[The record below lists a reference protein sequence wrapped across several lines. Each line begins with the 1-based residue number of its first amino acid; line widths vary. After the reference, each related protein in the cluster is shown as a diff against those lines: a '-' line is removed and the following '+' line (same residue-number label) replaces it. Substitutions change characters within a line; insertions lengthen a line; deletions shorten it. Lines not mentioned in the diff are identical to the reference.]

1 MIGMKLPGSKKLK
14 LIMLIILL
22 AITLLILVF
31 EGINNNKK
39 SDVINKESI
48 ENAEILDENNV
59 SLDKE
64 YEDSKEEGKSKVE
77 NERER
82 ELYNEAYNLFFSGE
96 YNKSIEK
103 SNEIISEFP
112 SSAKGYNIRGIAKSY
127 NESFES
133 GMKDIDKALEL
144 EPKYGYAVFNKA
156 LTYELY
162 GKLDE
167 ALLWYNKNL
176 EIENYIWTYYG
187 IASIYGRRGDVQ
199 NTVKYLSKAIELDEV
214 VKKEAKDEADFN
226 PVRESKEF
234 QDLINN

>member
-1 MIGMKLPGSKKLK
+1 MIKIKLPGSQKLK
-14 LIMLIILL
+14 LTILIILL
-22 AITLLILVF
+22 AITLIILGF
-31 EGINNNKK
+31 EGINNRKK
-39 SDVINKESI
+39 SDFINKQSI
-48 ENAEILDENNV
+48 ENAELIHGYSEN
-59 SLDKE
+59 LDKE
-64 YEDSKEEGKSKVE
+64 VNEDKNNKIE
-77 NERER
+77 NEE
-82 ELYNEAYNLFFSGE
+82 EYKLYNEAYNLFFSGE
-96 YNKSIEK
+96 YDKSIEK

>member
-1 MIGMKLPGSKKLK
+1 MIKIKLPGSQKLK
-14 LIMLIILL
+14 LTILIILL
-22 AITLLILVF
+22 AITLIILGF
-31 EGINNNKK
+31 EGINNRKK
-39 SDVINKESI
+39 SDFINKQSI
-48 ENAEILDENNV
+48 ENAELIHGDSEN
-59 SLDKE
+59 LDKAVN
-64 YEDSKEEGKSKVE
+64 EDKNNKIE
-77 NERER
+77 NEE
-82 ELYNEAYNLFFSGE
+82 EYKLYNEAYNLFFSGE
-96 YNKSIEK
+96 YDKSIEK

-187 IASIYGRRGDVQ
+187 IASIYGRRGEVQ

>member
-1 MIGMKLPGSKKLK
+1 MIKIKLPGSQKLK
-14 LIMLIILL
+14 LTILIILL
-22 AITLLILVF
+22 AITLIILGF
-31 EGINNNKK
+31 EGINNRKK
-39 SDVINKESI
+39 SDFINKQSI
-48 ENAEILDENNV
+48 ENAELIHGDSEN
-59 SLDKE
+59 LDKAVN
-64 YEDSKEEGKSKVE
+64 EDKNNKME
-77 NERER
+77 NEE
-82 ELYNEAYNLFFSGE
+82 EYKLYNEAYNLFFSGE
-96 YNKSIEK
+96 YDKSIEK

-187 IASIYGRRGDVQ
+187 IASIYGRRGEVQ

>member
-1 MIGMKLPGSKKLK
+1 MIKIKLPGSQKLK
-14 LIMLIILL
+14 LTILIILL
-22 AITLLILVF
+22 AITLIILGF
-31 EGINNNKK
+31 EGINNRKK
-39 SDVINKESI
+39 SDFINKQSI
-48 ENAEILDENNV
+48 ENAELIHGDSAN
-59 SLDKE
+59 LDKE
-64 YEDSKEEGKSKVE
+64 VNEDKNNKIE
-77 NERER
+77 NEE
-82 ELYNEAYNLFFSGE
+82 EYKLYNEAYNLFFSGE
-96 YNKSIEK
+96 YDKSIEK

-112 SSAKGYNIRGIAKSY
+112 SSAKIAKSY
-127 NESFES
+127 NESFEA

-199 NTVKYLSKAIELDEV
+199 NTVKYLSKAIEIDEV
-214 VKKEAKDEADFN
+214 VKKEARDEADFN
-226 PVRESKEF
+226 PVRDSKEF
-234 QDLINN
+234 KDLINN

>member
-1 MIGMKLPGSKKLK
+1 MIKIKLPGSQKLK
-14 LIMLIILL
+14 LTILIILL
-22 AITLLILVF
+22 AITLIILGF
-31 EGINNNKK
+31 EGINNRKK
-39 SDVINKESI
+39 SDFINKQSI
-48 ENAEILDENNV
+48 ENAELIHGDSAN
-59 SLDKE
+59 LDKAIN
-64 YEDSKEEGKSKVE
+64 EDKNNKIE
-77 NERER
+77 NEKEYK
-82 ELYNEAYNLFFSGE
+82 LYNEAYNLFFLGE
-96 YNKSIEK
+96 YDKSIEK
-103 SNEIISEFP
+103 SNEIINEFP

-199 NTVKYLSKAIELDEV
+199 NTVKYLSKAIEVDEV

>member
-1 MIGMKLPGSKKLK
+1 MIKIKLPGSQKLK
-14 LIMLIILL
+14 LTILIILL
-22 AITLLILVF
+22 AITLIILGF
-31 EGINNNKK
+31 EGINNRKK
-39 SDVINKESI
+39 SDFINKQSI
-48 ENAEILDENNV
+48 ENAELIHGDSEN
-59 SLDKE
+59 LDKAVN
-64 YEDSKEEGKSKVE
+64 EDKNNKIE
-77 NERER
+77 NEE
-82 ELYNEAYNLFFSGE
+82 EYKLYNEAYNLFFSGE
-96 YNKSIEK
+96 YDKSIEK

-112 SSAKGYNIRGIAKSY
+112 SSAKGYSIRGIAKSY

-199 NTVKYLSKAIELDEV
+199 NTVKYLSKAIELDKV

>member
-1 MIGMKLPGSKKLK
+1 MIKIKLPGSQKLK
-14 LIMLIILL
+14 LTILIILL
-22 AITLLILVF
+22 AITLIILGF
-31 EGINNNKK
+31 EGINNRKK
-39 SDVINKESI
+39 SDFINKQSI
-48 ENAEILDENNV
+48 ENAELIHGDSEN
-59 SLDKE
+59 LDKAVN
-64 YEDSKEEGKSKVE
+64 EDKNNKIE
-77 NERER
+77 NEE
-82 ELYNEAYNLFFSGE
+82 EYKLYNEAYNLFFSGE

>member
-1 MIGMKLPGSKKLK
+1 MIKIKLPGSQKLK
-14 LIMLIILL
+14 LTILIILL
-22 AITLLILVF
+22 AITLIILGF
-31 EGINNNKK
+31 EGINNRKK
-39 SDVINKESI
+39 SDFINKQSI
-48 ENAEILDENNV
+48 ENAELIHGDSEN
-59 SLDKE
+59 LDKAVN
-64 YEDSKEEGKSKVE
+64 EEKNNKIE
-77 NERER
+77 NEE
-82 ELYNEAYNLFFSGE
+82 EYKLYNEAYNLFFSGE
-96 YNKSIEK
+96 YDKSIEK

>member
-1 MIGMKLPGSKKLK
+1 MIKIKLPGSQKLK
-14 LIMLIILL
+14 LIILIILL
-22 AITLLILVF
+22 AITLIILGV
-31 EGINNNKK
+31 EGINNRKK
-39 SDVINKESI
+39 SDFINKQSI
-48 ENAEILDENNV
+48 ENAELIHGDSEN
-59 SLDKE
+59 LDKAVN
-64 YEDSKEEGKSKVE
+64 EDKNNKIE
-77 NERER
+77 NEE
-82 ELYNEAYNLFFSGE
+82 EYKLYNEAYNLFFSGE
-96 YNKSIEK
+96 YDKSIEK

>member
-1 MIGMKLPGSKKLK
+1 MIKIKLPGSQKLK
-14 LIMLIILL
+14 LTILIILL
-22 AITLLILVF
+22 AITLIILGF
-31 EGINNNKK
+31 EGINNRNK
-39 SDVINKESI
+39 SDFINKQSI
-48 ENAEILDENNV
+48 ENAELIHGDSEN
-59 SLDKE
+59 LDKAVN
-64 YEDSKEEGKSKVE
+64 EDKNNKIE
-77 NERER
+77 NEE
-82 ELYNEAYNLFFSGE
+82 EYKLYNEAYNLFFSGE
-96 YNKSIEK
+96 YDKSIEK

-144 EPKYGYAVFNKA
+144 DPKYGYAVFNKA

-187 IASIYGRRGDVQ
+187 ISSIYGRRGDVQ

>member
-1 MIGMKLPGSKKLK
+1 MIKIKLPGSQKLK
-14 LIMLIILL
+14 LTILIILL
-22 AITLLILVF
+22 AITLIILGF
-31 EGINNNKK
+31 EGINNRKK
-39 SDVINKESI
+39 SDFINKQSI
-48 ENAEILDENNV
+48 ENAELIHGDSEN
-59 SLDKE
+59 LDKAVN
-64 YEDSKEEGKSKVE
+64 EDKNNKIE
-77 NERER
+77 NEE
-82 ELYNEAYNLFFSGE
+82 EYKLYNEAYNLFFSGE
-96 YNKSIEK
+96 YDKSIEK

-112 SSAKGYNIRGIAKSY
+112 SSAKGYSIRGIAKSY